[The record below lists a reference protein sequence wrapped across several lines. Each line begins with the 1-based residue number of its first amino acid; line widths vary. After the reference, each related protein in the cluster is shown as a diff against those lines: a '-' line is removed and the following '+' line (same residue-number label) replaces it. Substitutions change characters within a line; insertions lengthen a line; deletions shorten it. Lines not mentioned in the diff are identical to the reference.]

1 MIRRTLSLAAT
12 FFRRD
17 LAVDAAYK
25 AALALEGLDVLL
37 GAAAFYYFAQI
48 VGDRRPGGYDAF
60 AFLLIGV
67 ADNNAM
73 TTSLT
78 CFTRSV
84 RNDQQN
90 GVVKPLA
97 AAPAAAATILALSAL
112 YPIARAL
119 GGAGACL
126 AAGALLGLSYDAAN
140 PGTVLLVGIVAT
152 AAFAAIGTL
161 SAVFTLLLKRGDPVL
176 WLFGTVS
183 WLLGGV
189 FFPVS
194 VLPPELQQV
203 SSLLPMTHAL
213 EAVRATLLNG
223 ASLGDVQGHLA
234 VLALIA
240 IAGLPLGLAG
250 VSVATAR
257 GRQTGTLGHV

>member
-1 MIRRTLSLAAT
+1 MC
-12 FFRRD
+12 FRRD
-17 LAVDAAYK
+17 LAIDAAYK
-25 AALALEGLDVLL
+25 AALALEGLDVIL
-37 GAAAFYYFAQI
+37 GAMAFYYFAQV

-67 ADNNAM
+67 AVNNAM
-73 TTSLT
+73 TTTLT

-84 RNDQQN
+84 RSDQQN

-97 AAPAAAATILALSAL
+97 AAPVAPAVLLALSAV
-112 YPIARAL
+112 YPIVRAL
-119 GGAGACL
+119 GGAAACL
-126 AAGALLGLSYDAAN
+126 TAGALLGLSFNAAN
-140 PGTVLLVGIVAT
+140 PGAVMVAGILAT

-161 SAVFTLLLKRGDPVL
+161 SAAFTLVLKRGDPVL

-194 VLPPELQQV
+194 LLPGELQQL
-203 SSLLPMTHAL
+203 SSMLPMTHAL

-223 ASLGDVQGHLA
+223 ASLQDVQRHLV

-240 IAGLPLGLAG
+240 AAGLPLGLAG
-250 VSVATAR
+250 VGLATAR
-257 GRQTGTLGHV
+257 GRRTGTLGHA

>member
-1 MIRRTLSLAAT
+1 VIGRIWHLAAT
-12 FFRRD
+12 FCRRD

-25 AALALEGLDVLL
+25 AALALEGLDVIL
-37 GAAAFYYFAQI
+37 GAAAFYYFAQV
-48 VGDRRPGGYDAF
+48 VGDRRPDGYDAF
-60 AFLLIGV
+60 GFLLIGV
-67 ADNNAM
+67 AVNNAM
-73 TTSLT
+73 TTTLT

-97 AAPAAAATILALSAL
+97 ASPMAPAAILALSAV
-112 YPIARAL
+112 YPIVRAL
-119 GGAGACL
+119 VGAGACL
-126 AAGALLGLSYDAAN
+126 VAGALLGLSYDTAN
-140 PGTVLLVGIVAT
+140 PGAAVVVGFAAT

-176 WLFGTVS
+176 WLFGTMS

-203 SSLLPMTHAL
+203 SNLLPMTHAL
-213 EAVRATLLNG
+213 DAVRATLLEG
-223 ASLGDVQGHLA
+223 ASLQDVQGHLA
-234 VLALIA
+234 VLTVIA
-240 IAGLPLGLAG
+240 AAGLPLGLAG
-250 VSVATAR
+250 IGAATAR
-257 GRQTGTLGHV
+257 NRRTGRLGHA